1 MWNNLTIR
9 SGSSFLG
16 SLMSAGEEVTYIY
29 EPLFKVTIRGIK
41 IENLEDMEIVRK
53 YLTNLFQCEI
63 SYEERIKEHKV
74 YEERIKEHKV

>member
-1 MWNNLTIR
+1 
-9 SGSSFLG
+9 
-16 SLMSAGEEVTYIY
+16 MSAGEEVTYIY
-29 EPLFKVTIRGIK
+29 EPLFKVTIRGVK

-74 YEERIKEHKV
+74 